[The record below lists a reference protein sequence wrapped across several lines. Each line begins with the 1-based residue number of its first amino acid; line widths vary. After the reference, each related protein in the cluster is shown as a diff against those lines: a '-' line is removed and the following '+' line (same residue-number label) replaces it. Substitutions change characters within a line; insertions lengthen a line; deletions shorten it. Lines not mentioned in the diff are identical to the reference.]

1 MKKLVLLGAVVAM
14 VVVTAAP
21 AIAQVGQGFSERRVT
36 SGSASPKTEISN
48 KGNNVNLCTDLL
60 QAAQTGNVAN
70 EQGALQ
76 YESKADDIG
85 FSGSSVELT
94 PAATA
99 ECTQT
104 IEQRPRLARLRPRLP
119 RPRQRLRLARLRP
132 RQRLRSCRRPVVWL
146 ARPLCWVLVLGRCWW
161 LVASSLAGSSAKKSK
176 HHANGVINTRSK

>member
-1 MKKLVLLGAVVAM
+1 LKKLLLLGAIVAM

-36 SGSASPKTEISN
+36 SGSASPKTEVSN

-76 YESKADDIG
+76 YESKADDIE

-104 IEQRPRLARLRPRLP
+104 IEQAAAAGPKAEAKAGKAEAKAGEAKAGGAEAKAPAAKAEAKELPKTGGVAGTASLLGLGAGALLVAGGLLARRIIR
-119 RPRQRLRLARLRP
+119 
-132 RQRLRSCRRPVVWL
+132 
-146 ARPLCWVLVLGRCWW
+146 
-161 LVASSLAGSSAKKSK
+161 
-176 HHANGVINTRSK
+176 